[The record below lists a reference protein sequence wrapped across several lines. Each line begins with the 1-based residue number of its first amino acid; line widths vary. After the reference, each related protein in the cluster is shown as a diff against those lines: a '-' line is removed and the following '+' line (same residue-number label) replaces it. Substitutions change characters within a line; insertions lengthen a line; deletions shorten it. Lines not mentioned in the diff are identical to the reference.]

1 MNQYRIEVFEYTEKG
16 SLKSF
21 PMLTTYATNH
31 EDARV
36 ICNEY
41 ANELQENGLK
51 KYEVKLSILCYKQ
64 VVKDT
69 YFAQFQA

>member
-1 MNQYRIEVFEYTEKG
+1 MNPYRIEIFEYTEKG
-16 SLKSF
+16 SLKNA

-51 KYEVKLSILCYKQ
+51 KYEVKLAVLCYKQ